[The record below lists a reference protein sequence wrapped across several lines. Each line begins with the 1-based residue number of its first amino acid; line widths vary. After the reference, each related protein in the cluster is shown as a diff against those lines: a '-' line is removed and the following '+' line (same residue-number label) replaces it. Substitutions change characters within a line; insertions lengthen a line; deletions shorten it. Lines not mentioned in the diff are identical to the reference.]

1 MSKITY
7 GRDLQTHAWKIDLE
21 GMWLGTTLVA
31 ELVSLY
37 NLSFVYENSL
47 IIIITGIGCITIMTL
62 FLLTLSNK
70 ITKNYLNLK
79 YDFFMHIDTYKE
91 IAKKDRKEYLSK
103 DINKVDFKSIVRIN
117 RIRNAILIVL
127 FLLLIAFNVFIAM
140 TSLQFICMSAAISVW
155 LYFVLHNLITYL
167 FVKNI

>member
-7 GRDLQTHAWKIDLE
+7 GRDLQTHTWRINLE
-21 GMWLGTTLVA
+21 GMWLATTLVA

-37 NLSFVYENSL
+37 NLSFIYENHF
-47 IIIITGIGCITIMTL
+47 IIIIVTIACITIMTL
-62 FLLTLSNK
+62 SLLSLSNK

-103 DINKVDFKSIVRIN
+103 DSNKINFKSIIRIN
-117 RIRNAILIVL
+117 RIRNTILITL

-155 LYFVLHNLITYL
+155 FYFVLHNLITYL